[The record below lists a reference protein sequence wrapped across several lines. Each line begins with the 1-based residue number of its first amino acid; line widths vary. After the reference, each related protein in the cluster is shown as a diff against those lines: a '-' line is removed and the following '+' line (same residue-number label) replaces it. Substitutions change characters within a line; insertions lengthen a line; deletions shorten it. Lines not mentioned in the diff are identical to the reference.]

1 MLLTHAWANMAV
13 TEVNALT
20 ATEGQERKVVPSRN
34 ARRPR
39 PEVPQSKSSTWRSF
53 APRSA
58 EDEERK
64 VVPSAGIHRFCM
76 VSGKYME
83 VAKILRVGLI
93 IHLYGIVTGFA
104 FFSDMR

>member
-1 MLLTHAWANMAV
+1 MRSH
-13 TEVNALT
+13 
-20 ATEGQERKVVPSRN
+20 EGQERKVVPSRN

-104 FFSDMR
+104 FFQTCGDIV

>member
-1 MLLTHAWANMAV
+1 MAV

-76 VSGKYME
+76 VSGNYVE
-83 VAKILRVGLI
+83 VAKILRMQGGPYHPPLWHCQWVCN
-93 IHLYGIVTGFA
+93 
-104 FFSDMR
+104 FSDMW